1 MARNAL
7 PAIAVKEDLAS
18 RRLKLPAQ
26 VDAHI
31 RKFAQFYSLHTGGRL
46 PDENAVIVGILKDYM
61 EGNTAFQQYLKDQ
74 RRLEAAAGKRAG
86 TATAVPSPSPAPVSE
101 DAAGRLVPLP

>member
-7 PAIAVKEDLAS
+7 PAIAVKEELAL

-61 EGNTAFQQYLKDQ
+61 ESNTAFQQYLKDQ
-74 RRLEAAAGKRAG
+74 RRLDAAAGKRPA
-86 TATAVPSPSPAPVSE
+86 TKTAVAIPSSASVSE
-101 DAAGRLVPLP
+101 DGATRPAALP